1 MSQFES
7 GRFDFDEPGVLTT
20 ALVANILPDRDL
32 LRLLDKCIV
41 HSSKDCVK
49 TNTYELRLG
58 NKARFRNSD
67 EAVELR
73 PGEYLEVGPGETVD
87 LTSLEVIDFRQ
98 ESVGEVFPGL
108 ALMGILTSRT
118 TLMREG
124 ISFAP
129 TKIDPGFY
137 GTLDWVFKNHDFRPV
152 MLPYGERLVNLIVF
166 QLEAGEVPDFQYGT
180 RNTDHYQ
187 GSPGLQPSARSL
199 PAQIPD
205 TLVKRQTKKPED
217 ASRRIR
223 DYGPPLSWVG
233 TELETL
239 ANQFR
244 DLTGKVDTFMP
255 KIESLIGERFNRAY
269 AFLLGVAGLLGT
281 LIVLLQRYGELWWP
295 PLLLGGLSLIC
306 MCIALFARPRK

>member
-1 MSQFES
+1 M
-7 GRFDFDEPGVLTT
+7 
-20 ALVANILPDRDL
+20 ANILPDRDL
-32 LRLLDKCIV
+32 LRLLEKCIL
-41 HSSKDCVK
+41 HGAKDCVK

-58 NKARFRNSD
+58 NRARFRNSD
-67 EAVELR
+67 ETVELKA
-73 PGEYLEVGPGETVD
+73 GEYLEVGPGETVD

-98 ESVGEVFPGL
+98 ESAGEVFPGR

-137 GTLDWVFKNHDFRPV
+137 GTLDWVFKNHDFRSV

-166 QLEAGEVPDFQYGT
+166 QLQAGEVPDFEYGT
-180 RNTDHYQ
+180 RHTDHYQ

-205 TLVKRQTKKPED
+205 ALVKRQSKKPED

-239 ANQFR
+239 AQQFR

-255 KIESLIGERFNRAY
+255 KIESLIGDKFNRAY
-269 AFLLGVAGLLGT
+269 AFVLGVAGLLVT
-281 LIVLLQRYGELWWP
+281 LLTLLQKYETHWWAP
-295 PLLLGGLSLIC
+295 VLVGCFSVVCLLV
-306 MCIALFARPRK
+306 ALFARSRK

>member
-1 MSQFES
+1 M
-7 GRFDFDEPGVLTT
+7 
-20 ALVANILPDRDL
+20 ANILPDRDL
-32 LRLLDKCIV
+32 TRLLDKCILQGD
-41 HSSKDCVK
+41 KDCVK

-67 EAVELR
+67 ETVELK

-87 LTSLEVIDFRQ
+87 LTSLEVIDFR
-98 ESVGEVFPGL
+98 EDSVEKVFPRK
-108 ALMGILTSRT
+108 ALMGFLTSRT

-137 GTLDWVFKNHDFRPV
+137 GTLDWVFKNHDFRAV

-166 QLEAGEVPDFQYGT
+166 QLESGEVPDIQYGM

-199 PAQIPD
+199 PAQIPEA
-205 TLVKRQTKKPED
+205 LIKRQSRRPED

-233 TELETL
+233 TELESLTDK
-239 ANQFR
+239 FR
-244 DLTGKVDTFMP
+244 DLSTKVEGFMP
-255 KIESLIGERFNRAY
+255 KIENIIGEKFNRAY
-269 AFLLGVAGLLGT
+269 AFVLGVAGLLVA
-281 LIVLLQRYGELWWP
+281 LIQLLRTYEYRWIPWLIAGLSVLVLLVAALW
-295 PLLLGGLSLIC
+295 
-306 MCIALFARPRK
+306 RRKN